1 VRYVI
6 VTLISIIFMLSAAPA
21 FSYGRGAV
29 DVEIISDRGD
39 EFSVMPF
46 KDFETGCTHVIKR
59 YLEAKRGKDYS
70 VVIRNNMPERIG
82 VVIAVDGRNIITG
95 KKSFLK
101 NNEMMYIV
109 GPYGY
114 TRLEGWR
121 TDEDTVHRF
130 YFTDIRDSYAVRT
143 FGDSSAIGVIA
154 VAVFREKETPG
165 ILYENQLHKEKA
177 PASPRS
183 SEKGAS
189 ERYESDA
196 AGTGFGDEKYSPVTK
211 VEFEPDG
218 SPYEKILIKYEWWEI
233 LCSKGLLR
241 CLPEER
247 NRLWDE
253 GGYAPYPPGY
263 AHR

>member
-1 VRYVI
+1 MRHVI
-6 VTLISIIFMLSAAPA
+6 VTLIAIIFMLSAAPA

-59 YLEAKRGKDYS
+59 YLEAKRGKNYS

-143 FGDSSAIGVIA
+143 FGDSSAMGVIA
-154 VAVFREKETPG
+154 VAVFREKERPLV
-165 ILYENQLHKEKA
+165 LYESQRNGRAQAA
-177 PASPRS
+177 PQSPG
-183 SEKGAS
+183 KG
-189 ERYESDA
+189 ELKRDSDS

-211 VEFEPDG
+211 VEFEPEG
-218 SPYEKILIKYEWWEI
+218 SPYEKILIKYEWREV
-233 LCSKGLLR
+233 LCRKGLLQCR
-241 CLPEER
+241 PEER
-247 NRLWDE
+247 RRLWDE
-253 GGYAPYPPGY
+253 GEYAPYPQGY
-263 AHR
+263 VHR